1 MRKLNDIF
9 SGWNTTQ
16 TFFGVYAG
24 LVLLSLFAGM
34 ATEWYFLAGLPF
46 LLLLGYVVLL
56 DFKKVFFLLL
66 FFIPIS
72 TEIHLPGGL
81 GTDLPTE
88 PLMVL
93 LMVVFGLYVLKH
105 PREMKADF
113 ITHPLT
119 LILLLHVGWIYFTS
133 FTSQEILVSVK
144 FSLAKTWYIAV
155 FFFLTGHLIKTEK
168 DFKNL
173 FWVVFIPLV
182 ITVFIILARHST
194 YGFAFD
200 KVNKVMWPF
209 QRNHVN
215 YAATLTVFF
224 PFIWFARFWYP
235 QKSGKRILLVAV
247 TVLMLGAIYL
257 TYTRAAYLSLFIAA
271 GAYVVIRLRLVKFV
285 IAVSIIAA
293 LGLISYMVVDNKYLE
308 YAPNYDT
315 TIAHKRFDNLIEAT
329 AKMEDI
335 STMERLHRWV
345 AGMRMSVDHPL
356 AGFGPGNFYN
366 FYKSYTVTG
375 FQTYV
380 SDNPEKSGIHSYY
393 LMTLVEQGVPGLI
406 LFLFLSFYAL
416 VKGENIYHESKNR
429 ERKNIAM
436 TVLLCLVI
444 IDAFLIINDLIET
457 DKAGSFFFIC
467 LAVLI
472 NMDRANKQDHKQIE

>member
-1 MRKLNDIF
+1 M
-9 SGWNTTQ
+9 
-16 TFFGVYAG
+16 
-24 LVLLSLFAGM
+24 LL
-34 ATEWYFLAGLPF
+34 T
-46 LLLLGYVVLL
+46 
-56 DFKKVFFLLL
+56 
-66 FFIPIS
+66 
-72 TEIHLPGGL
+72 
-81 GTDLPTE
+81 
-88 PLMVL
+88 
-93 LMVVFGLYVLKH
+93 
-105 PREMKADF
+105 
-113 ITHPLT
+113 
-119 LILLLHVGWIYFTS
+119 
-133 FTSQEILVSVK
+133 
-144 FSLAKTWYIAV
+144 
-155 FFFLTGHLIKTEK
+155 
-168 DFKNL
+168 
-173 FWVVFIPLV
+173 
-182 ITVFIILARHST
+182 
-194 YGFAFD
+194 
-200 KVNKVMWPF
+200 
-209 QRNHVN
+209 
-215 YAATLTVFF
+215 
-224 PFIWFARFWYP
+224 
-235 QKSGKRILLVAV
+235 AV
-247 TVLMLGAIYL
+247 TILMLGAIYL

-271 GAYVVIRLRLVKFV
+271 GAYVVIRLRLVKLV
-285 IAVSIIAA
+285 IAISVIAA
-293 LGLISYMVVDNKYLE
+293 LGLVSYMVVDNKYLE

-416 VKGENIYHESKNR
+416 AKGENIYHESKDR
-429 ERKNIAM
+429 ERKNIVM

-472 NMDRANKQDHKQIE
+472 NMDRANQQDHKQIE